1 MLLNLDF
8 GRRARN
14 RLMDRLRHVL
24 DVVLGQAAHAD
35 SAGLQQVD
43 AELLDEDVHLFLIES
58 SIRKHSDLLGD
69 VLPGSGRLQGH

>member
-14 RLMDRLRHVL
+14 RLMDRLRHVFN
-24 DVVLGQAAHAD
+24 VVLGQAAHAD

-43 AELLDEDVHLFLIES
+43 AELLDEDVHLFLC
-58 SIRKHSDLLGD
+58 
-69 VLPGSGRLQGH
+69 GSKKND